1 MKKVL
6 LSIMIGAVALSAS
19 AQKAKI
25 VAASNK
31 ATTAAKPAAD
41 ATGSWMLDASHSG
54 LNFSVSHLVIS
65 ETSGKFKI
73 FEGTVESKTADF
85 QGASINFSA
94 DVNTINT
101 DDEKRDQHLKSDDF
115 FNAEKFPKMTFK
127 STSFKKVSGNKYV
140 LVGDLTIRDITKKV
154 TFAVS
159 YGGIV
164 VDPWK
169 NTKAGFKLTGKIS
182 RKAFGLK
189 WSTMLESGGAVV
201 GDEVE
206 ITSNIELGKKV

>member
-73 FEGTVESKTADF
+73 FEWLIFNATFYFVNSV
-85 QGASINFSA
+85 GASI
-94 DVNTINT
+94 
-101 DDEKRDQHLKSDDF
+101 
-115 FNAEKFPKMTFK
+115 
-127 STSFKKVSGNKYV
+127 
-140 LVGDLTIRDITKKV
+140 
-154 TFAVS
+154 
-159 YGGIV
+159 
-164 VDPWK
+164 
-169 NTKAGFKLTGKIS
+169 
-182 RKAFGLK
+182 
-189 WSTMLESGGAVV
+189 
-201 GDEVE
+201 
-206 ITSNIELGKKV
+206 